1 MPASPASAAGCVLP
15 PSPCSELQ
23 HHTFAKH
30 KQGCRTAPA
39 KTSRVKALRSSQ
51 IKNLTLLLWQE
62 SVTKNECCWGKART
76 RFPALPFR
84 GIKRH
89 LVPSFSHC
97 RPAWYSQEKLQNTF
111 LLCSSVRKQ
120 ISAPSYQKKGGF

>member
-1 MPASPASAAGCVLP
+1 MPASPASAARCVLP
-15 PSPCSELQ
+15 PSPCSGLQ
-23 HHTFAKH
+23 HRTFAKH
-30 KQGCRTAPA
+30 KQGCRIAPA
-39 KTSRVKALRSSQ
+39 KTSRVKAPRSPQ
-51 IKNLTLLLWQE
+51 IKNLTLLLWRE
-62 SVTKNECCWGKART
+62 SVTECCWGKART

-97 RPAWYSQEKLQNTF
+97 WTAWYLQEKLQNAF

-120 ISAPSYQKKGGF
+120 ISAPSYRKKGGF